1 MKKSFN
7 PNDWLQEKSSSAHN
21 SVISDNVKNKMRG
34 SQEPPVSSS
43 PESSQC
49 SEFSDL
55 EHEIEQLVCSI
66 ESSSVDIAPDYT
78 SWRDIAFAL
87 ADALG
92 ESGRQYFH
100 RLSRFYPSY
109 DEKEADKQFTA
120 CLRSHGSGITINTL
134 FHLAKQSGI
143 NPVRNTVST
152 YHEKRKSNSPFSPN
166 SPHGETGETE
176 EIGETES
183 SQCSESSDPM
193 PIFLQNIYSLLPDF
207 LTQIINKAK
216 NYEDADLLL
225 LDSITVISA
234 CLPNVS
240 GYYAEREVFPNLF
253 TFISAQASAGKGRL
267 TLCRH
272 LVKPIHDNLKKN
284 YAIEMEEYR
293 HLQNEYSQ
301 DKKNREPPQ
310 EPSIKTLLIP
320 ANSSATSVYQVLN
333 DNGGVGLIFE
343 TEGDTLA
350 NTFKSDYGNF
360 SDGFRKAFHHEMISY
375 TRRKDR
381 EFVELT
387 KPRLSA
393 LLSGTPKQ
401 ILALIPDAE
410 NGLFSRFI
418 FYNMNLR
425 LEWRDVFSESPVSLD
440 DYFIDLSQRY
450 FQFYQMLQQTQP
462 IRFSFST
469 TQQEQFNDFFGK
481 VQQEYSAMFGMDI
494 VASVRRLGLI
504 TFRLAMILTALRLMD
519 GQSVAEVIICNDTD
533 FRTALIMAEV
543 LIKHATNVFS
553 KLPAADG
560 TASSV
565 GSTIA
570 RQKFYDQLPSEFNR
584 QTYLTVATSLGIPIK
599 TAEKQIARLCEKGLL
614 KHLAQGKYCKPQ

>member
-1 MKKSFN
+1 MSKKEFN
-7 PNDWLQEKSSSAHN
+7 PLEW
-21 SVISDNVKNKMRG
+21 KNKK
-34 SQEPPVSSS
+34 

-49 SEFSDL
+49 SESSERPIHPISPISPISPIKTL
-55 EHEIEQLVCSI
+55 EDEIEQLVCSV
-66 ESSSVDIAPDYT
+66 ESASADIAPDYT
-78 SWRDIAFAL
+78 SWRDMAFAL

-92 ESGRQYFH
+92 ESGRSYFH
-100 RLSRFYPSY
+100 RLSRFYTGY
-109 DEKEADKQFTA
+109 DEREADKQFSA

-143 NPVRNTVST
+143 TPLRNTVKP
-152 YHEKRKSNSPFSPN
+152 YPVKNRKSYKSSPEDMEDLEDLSDIP
-166 SPHGETGETE
+166 
-176 EIGETES
+176 ES
-183 SQCSESSDPM
+183 SQCSDFSEPLPTFS
-193 PIFLQNIYSLLPDF
+193 QEIYSFLPSLL
-207 LTQIINKAK
+207 TSVINKS
-216 NYEDADLLL
+216 NNFEDADILILGSL
-225 LDSITVISA
+225 TVISA
-234 CLPNVS
+234 CLPNIS
-240 GYYAEREVFPNLF
+240 GNYAEREVFPNLF
-253 TFISAQASAGKGRL
+253 TYISAQASAGKGRL

-272 LVKPIHDNLKKN
+272 LVKPIHNNLKKI
-284 YAIEMEEYR
+284 YSAEMEEYR
-293 HLQNEYSQ
+293 HLLNDYSQ

-310 EPSIKTLLIP
+310 EPPIKTLLIP

-425 LEWRDVFSESPVSLD
+425 LEWRDVFSEGAVPLD
-440 DYFIDLSQRY
+440 DYFIDLGQRY
-450 FQFYQMLQQTQP
+450 FQFYQTLQQSQP
-462 IRFSFST
+462 IRFSLSVD
-469 TQQEQFNDFFGK
+469 QQKKFNQFFTEI
-481 VQQEYSAMFGMDI
+481 QQEYSNLFGLDI

-504 TFRLAMILTALRLMD
+504 TFRVAMILTSLRLMD
-519 GQSVAEVIICNDTD
+519 GQPIQSVIVCDDTD
-533 FRTALIMAEV
+533 FRTSIIMARV
-543 LIKHATNVFS
+543 LLQHTAHVFGQLPSTDTNS
-553 KLPAADG
+553 TRG
-560 TASSV
+560 TVTVLCQTFFDS
-565 GSTIA
+565 
-570 RQKFYDQLPSEFNR
+570 LPSEFNR
-584 QTYLTVATSLGIPIK
+584 RTYLSIADRLHVAPK
-599 TAEKQIARLCEKGLL
+599 TAEKYIRKFCTTGQI
-614 KHLAQGKYCKPQ
+614 KHLAHDSYSKP

>member
-1 MKKSFN
+1 M
-7 PNDWLQEKSSSAHN
+7 PT
-21 SVISDNVKNKMRG
+21 
-34 SQEPPVSSS
+34 
-43 PESSQC
+43 
-49 SEFSDL
+49 FS
-55 EHEIEQLVCSI
+55 
-66 ESSSVDIAPDYT
+66 
-78 SWRDIAFAL
+78 
-87 ADALG
+87 
-92 ESGRQYFH
+92 
-100 RLSRFYPSY
+100 
-109 DEKEADKQFTA
+109 
-120 CLRSHGSGITINTL
+120 
-134 FHLAKQSGI
+134 
-143 NPVRNTVST
+143 
-152 YHEKRKSNSPFSPN
+152 
-166 SPHGETGETE
+166 
-176 EIGETES
+176 
-183 SQCSESSDPM
+183 
-193 PIFLQNIYSLLPDF
+193 QNIYSLLPDF

-216 NYEDADLLL
+216 NFEDADLLIL
-225 LDSITVISA
+225 GSLTVISA

-272 LVKPIHDNLKKN
+272 LVKPIHDNLKKH

-310 EPSIKTLLIP
+310 EPPIKTLLIP

-440 DYFIDLSQRY
+440 DYFIDLGQRY
-450 FQFYQMLQQTQP
+450 FQFYQTLQQAQP
-462 IRFSFST
+462 IRFSLST
-469 TQQEQFNDFFGK
+469 TQQEQFNTFFGN
-481 VQQEYSAMFGMDI
+481 VQQKYSAMFGMDI

-504 TFRLAMILTALRLMD
+504 TFRLAMIITALRLMD
-519 GQSVAEVIICNDTD
+519 GQSVADVIVCNDTD
-533 FRTALIMAEV
+533 FQTSLIMAEV
-543 LIKHATNVFS
+543 LIRHAANVFS
-553 KLPAADG
+553 KLPTADG

-565 GSTIA
+565 GNTIV

-614 KHLAQGKYCKPQ
+614 KHLSQGKYGKS

>member
-1 MKKSFN
+1 MKKIFN
-7 PNDWLQEKSSSAHN
+7 PNDWLQEKSLSVPN

-34 SQEPPVSSS
+34 SSEPPVSLS

-66 ESSSVDIAPDYT
+66 ESSSTDIAPDYT
-78 SWRDIAFAL
+78 SWRDMAFAL

-92 ESGRQYFH
+92 EGGRSYFH
-100 RLSRFYPSY
+100 RLSRFYPGYS
-109 DEKEADKQFTA
+109 EKEADKQFTA
-120 CLRSHGSGITINTL
+120 CLKSKGFGITIKTL
-134 FHLAKQSGI
+134 FHLSKQAGI
-143 NPVRNTVST
+143 LPPQ
-152 YHEKRKSNSPFSPN
+152 SPFSPN

-176 EIGETES
+176 EFEETES
-183 SQCSESSDPM
+183 SQSSESSDPM
-193 PIFLQNIYSLLPDF
+193 PTFSQEIYGLLPSF

-216 NYEDADLLL
+216 NYEDADLLIL
-225 LDSITVISA
+225 GSLTVISA

-240 GYYAEREVFPNLF
+240 GYYAEREIFPNLF

-272 LVKPIHDNLKKN
+272 LVKPIHDNLKKH

-310 EPSIKTLLIP
+310 EPPIKTLLIP

-440 DYFIDLSQRY
+440 DYFIDLGQRY
-450 FQFYQMLQQTQP
+450 FQFYQTLQQAQP
-462 IRFSFST
+462 IRFSLST
-469 TQQEQFNDFFGK
+469 TQQEQFNTFFGN

-519 GQSVAEVIICNDTD
+519 GQSVADVIVCNDTD
-533 FRTALIMAEV
+533 FHTSLIMAEV
-543 LIKHATNVFS
+543 LIRHAANVFS
-553 KLPAADG
+553 KLPTADG

-565 GSTIA
+565 GNTIV

-614 KHLAQGKYCKPQ
+614 KHLAQGKYGKP

>member
-1 MKKSFN
+1 MKKEFN
-7 PNDWLQEKSSSAHN
+7 PIIW
-21 SVISDNVKNKMRG
+21 KNKK
-34 SQEPPVSSS
+34 
-43 PESSQC
+43 PESSQS
-49 SEFSDL
+49 SEGSEQLIRPISPIRPIRPIKTL
-55 EHEIEQLVCSI
+55 EDEIEQLVCSI
-66 ESSSVDIAPDYT
+66 ESSYTDIAPDYA
-78 SWRDIAFAL
+78 SWRDLGFAL

-92 ESGRQYFH
+92 ESGRSYFH
-100 RLSRFYPSY
+100 RLSRFYPGYS
-109 DEKEADKQFTA
+109 EKEADKQFTA
-120 CLRSHGSGITINTL
+120 CLKSKGSGITINTL

-143 NPVRNTVST
+143 KPVRNTVST

-176 EIGETES
+176 EFEETES

-193 PIFLQNIYSLLPDF
+193 PTFSQDIYGLLPSF

-216 NYEDADLLL
+216 NYEDADLLIL
-225 LDSITVISA
+225 GSLTVISA
-234 CLPNVS
+234 CLPNIS

-272 LVKPIHDNLKKN
+272 LVKPIHDNLKKH

-310 EPSIKTLLIP
+310 EPPIKTLLIP

-440 DYFIDLSQRY
+440 DYFIDLGQRY
-450 FQFYQMLQQTQP
+450 FQFYQTLQQAQP
-462 IRFSFST
+462 IRFSLST

-504 TFRLAMILTALRLMD
+504 TFRLAMILTSLRLMD
-519 GQSVAEVIICNDTD
+519 GQPVADVIVCNDTD
-533 FRTALIMAEV
+533 FRTSLIMAEV
-543 LIKHATNVFS
+543 LIRHAANVFS
-553 KLPAADG
+553 KLPAANG
-560 TASSV
+560 TTSSV
-565 GSTIA
+565 GNTIA

-584 QTYLTVATSLGIPIK
+584 QTYLTIATSLGIPIK

-614 KHLAQGKYCKPQ
+614 KHLAQGKYGKP

>member
-1 MKKSFN
+1 MKKAFN
-7 PNDWLQEKSSSAHN
+7 PNDWLQKKSSSVPN

-34 SQEPPVSSS
+34 SSEPPVCPS

-55 EHEIEQLVCSI
+55 EHEIEQLVTAV
-66 ESSSVDIAPDYT
+66 ESASADIAPDYA
-78 SWRDIAFAL
+78 SWRDLGFAL

-92 ESGRQYFH
+92 ESGRSYFH
-100 RLSRFYPSY
+100 RLSRFYTGY
-109 DEKEADKQFTA
+109 DEREADKQYSA

-143 NPVRNTVST
+143 KLVRNPVKPYNV
-152 YHEKRKSNSPFSPN
+152 KNINSPN
-166 SPHGETGETE
+166 SSPE
-176 EIGETES
+176 ELEES
-183 SQCSESSDPM
+183 SELEESPM
-193 PIFLQNIYSLLPDF
+193 PTFSQDIYGLLPSF
-207 LTQIINKAK
+207 LTDIINKAK
-216 NYEDADLLL
+216 NFEDADLLL
-225 LDSITVISA
+225 LGSLTALSA
-234 CLPNVS
+234 CLPNIS
-240 GYYAEREVFPNLF
+240 GNYAEREVFPNLF

-272 LVKPIHDNLKKN
+272 LVKPIHNNLKKI
-284 YAIEMEEYR
+284 YSAEMEEYR
-293 HLQNEYSQ
+293 HLLNDYSQ

-310 EPSIKTLLIP
+310 EPPIKTLLIP

-425 LEWRDVFSESPVSLD
+425 LEWRDVFSESAVSLD
-440 DYFIDLSQRY
+440 DYFIDLGQRY
-450 FQFYQMLQQTQP
+450 FQFYQTLQQSQP
-462 IRFSFST
+462 IKFSLT
-469 TQQEQFNDFFGK
+469 INQQIEFNKFFTEI
-481 VQQEYSAMFGMDI
+481 QQEYSSLFGLDI

-504 TFRLAMILTALRLMD
+504 TFRVAMILTSLRIMD
-519 GQSVAEVIICNDTD
+519 GKPIESVIVCDDTD
-533 FRTALIMAEV
+533 FRTSLIMARV
-543 LIKHATNVFS
+543 LLQHTAHVFGQLPSTDSNATR
-553 KLPAADG
+553 G
-560 TASSV
+560 TVTVLCQTFFDS
-565 GSTIA
+565 
-570 RQKFYDQLPSEFNR
+570 LPSEFNR
-584 QTYLTVATSLGIPIK
+584 RTYLSIAERLHIAPK
-599 TAEKQIARLCEKGLL
+599 TAEKYIRKFCTTGQI
-614 KHLAQGKYCKPQ
+614 KHLAHDSYSKM

>member
-1 MKKSFN
+1 MSKKEFN
-7 PNDWLQEKSSSAHN
+7 PLEW
-21 SVISDNVKNKMRG
+21 KNKK
-34 SQEPPVSSS
+34 

-49 SEFSDL
+49 SESS
-55 EHEIEQLVCSI
+55 ERPIRPISHISPIRPIVSTIENEIEQLVCAV
-66 ESSSVDIAPDYT
+66 ESSCKDIAPDYT
-78 SWRDIAFAL
+78 SWRDLAFAL

-92 ESGRQYFH
+92 EGGRQYFH
-100 RLSRFYPSY
+100 RLSRFYSAY
-109 DEKEADKQFTA
+109 DEREADKQFTA

-134 FHLAKQSGI
+134 FHLAKEAGVLMI
-143 NPVRNTVST
+143 RNSVKPYNVKKT
-152 YHEKRKSNSPFSPN
+152 KSYKSSLEDLEDLSDIP
-166 SPHGETGETE
+166 
-176 EIGETES
+176 ES
-183 SQCSESSDPM
+183 SQCSESSEPL
-193 PIFLQNIYSLLPDF
+193 PTFSQEIYSFLPSL
-207 LTQIINKAK
+207 LTQIINKA
-216 NYEDADLLL
+216 NNFEDADILILGSL
-225 LDSITVISA
+225 TVISA
-234 CLPNVS
+234 CLPNIS
-240 GYYAEREVFPNLF
+240 GNYAEREVFPNLF

-272 LVKPIHDNLKKN
+272 LVKPIHNNLKKI
-284 YAIEMEEYR
+284 YSAEMEEYR
-293 HLQNEYSQ
+293 HLLNDYSQ

-310 EPSIKTLLIP
+310 EPPIKTLLIP

-425 LEWRDVFSESPVSLD
+425 LEWRDVFSEGAVSLD
-440 DYFIDLSQRY
+440 DYFIDLGQRY
-450 FQFYQMLQQTQP
+450 FQFYQTLQQSQP
-462 IRFSFST
+462 IKFSLT
-469 TQQEQFNDFFGK
+469 INQQIEFNQFFTEI
-481 VQQEYSAMFGMDI
+481 QQEYSSLFGLDI

-504 TFRLAMILTALRLMD
+504 TFRVAMILTSLRLMD
-519 GQSVAEVIICNDTD
+519 GKPIESVIVCDDVD
-533 FRTALIMAEV
+533 FRTSLIMARV
-543 LIKHATNVFS
+543 LLQHTAHVFGQLPSTDSNATR
-553 KLPAADG
+553 G
-560 TASSV
+560 TVTVLCQTFFDS
-565 GSTIA
+565 
-570 RQKFYDQLPSEFNR
+570 LPSEFNR
-584 QTYLTVATSLGIPIK
+584 RTYLSIAERLHIAPK
-599 TAEKQIARLCEKGLL
+599 TAEKYIRKFCTTGQL
-614 KHLAQGKYCKPQ
+614 KHLAHDSYSKM

>member
-1 MKKSFN
+1 MKKEFN
-7 PNDWLQEKSSSAHN
+7 PLEW
-21 SVISDNVKNKMRG
+21 KNKKPSLTPNTVIPNNDKKG
-34 SQEPPVSSS
+34 EPIS
-43 PESSQC
+43 PIRPISPITS
-49 SEFSDL
+49 L
-55 EHEIEQLVCSI
+55 EDEIEQLVCSV
-66 ESSSVDIAPDYT
+66 ESACVDIAPDYA
-78 SWRDIAFAL
+78 SWRDLGFAL

-92 ESGRQYFH
+92 EGGRSYFH
-100 RLSRFYPSY
+100 RLSRFYTGY
-109 DEKEADKQFTA
+109 DEREADKQFSA

-143 NPVRNTVST
+143 TPLRNTVKPYPVKNT
-152 YHEKRKSNSPFSPN
+152 KSYKSSPEDMEDLEDLS
-166 SPHGETGETE
+166 
-176 EIGETES
+176 EIEDIPES
-183 SQCSESSDPM
+183 SQCSESSEPL
-193 PIFLQNIYSLLPDF
+193 PTFSQEIYSFLPSL
-207 LTQIINKAK
+207 LTQVINKS
-216 NYEDADLLL
+216 NNFEDADILILGSL
-225 LDSITVISA
+225 TVISA
-234 CLPNVS
+234 CLPNIS
-240 GYYAEREVFPNLF
+240 GNYAEREVFPNLF

-272 LVKPIHDNLKKN
+272 LVKPIHNNLKKI
-284 YAIEMEEYR
+284 YSAEMEEYR
-293 HLQNEYSQ
+293 HLLNDYSQ

-310 EPSIKTLLIP
+310 EPPIKTLLIP

-425 LEWRDVFSESPVSLD
+425 LEWHDVFSEGAVPLD
-440 DYFIDLSQRY
+440 DYFIDLGQRY
-450 FQFYQMLQQTQP
+450 FQFYQTLQQSQP
-462 IRFSFST
+462 IKFSLT
-469 TQQEQFNDFFGK
+469 IDQQKEFNQFFTEI
-481 VQQEYSAMFGMDI
+481 QQEYSNLFGLDI

-504 TFRLAMILTALRLMD
+504 TFRVAMILTSLRLMD
-519 GQSVAEVIICNDTD
+519 GKPIQSVIVCDDTD
-533 FRTALIMAEV
+533 FRTSLIMARV
-543 LIKHATNVFS
+543 LLQHTAHVFGQLPSTDTNS
-553 KLPAADG
+553 TRG
-560 TASSV
+560 TVTVLCKTFFDS
-565 GSTIA
+565 
-570 RQKFYDQLPSEFNR
+570 LPSEFNR
-584 QTYLTVATSLGIPIK
+584 HTYLSIAERLHIAPK
-599 TAEKQIARLCEKGLL
+599 TAEKYIRKFCTTGQI
-614 KHLAQGKYCKPQ
+614 KHQAHDSYIKP

>member
-1 MKKSFN
+1 MKKEFN
-7 PNDWLQEKSSSAHN
+7 PAVWLEKKNQVASA
-21 SVISDNVKNKMRG
+21 
-34 SQEPPVSSS
+34 
-43 PESSQC
+43 PESSQS
-49 SEFSDL
+49 SESSQRPIRPISPIGHVSPIKPL
-55 EHEIEQLVCSI
+55 EDEIEQLVCSI
-66 ESSSVDIAPDYT
+66 ESSSTDIAPDYT
-78 SWRDIAFAL
+78 SWRDLGFAL

-92 ESGRQYFH
+92 EGGRSYFH
-100 RLSRFYPSY
+100 RLSRFYPGYS
-109 DEKEADKQFTA
+109 EKEADKQFTA
-120 CLRSHGSGITINTL
+120 CLKSKGSGITINTL
-134 FHLAKQSGI
+134 FHLAKQSGVI
-143 NPVRNTVST
+143 
-152 YHEKRKSNSPFSPN
+152 SPFSPN

-193 PIFLQNIYSLLPDF
+193 PTFSQDIYSLLPSF

-216 NYEDADLLL
+216 NFEDADLLIL
-225 LDSITVISA
+225 GSLTVISA

-272 LVKPIHDNLKKN
+272 LVKPIHDNLKKH

-310 EPSIKTLLIP
+310 EPPIKTLLIP

-440 DYFIDLSQRY
+440 DYFIDLGQRY
-450 FQFYQMLQQTQP
+450 FQFYQTLQQAQP
-462 IRFSFST
+462 IRFSLST
-469 TQQEQFNDFFGK
+469 TQQEQFNNFFGK

-504 TFRLAMILTALRLMD
+504 TFRLAMILTSLRLMD
-519 GQSVAEVIICNDTD
+519 GQPVAEVIVCNDTD
-533 FRTALIMAEV
+533 FRTSLIMAEV
-543 LIKHATNVFS
+543 LIRHATNVFS

-560 TASSV
+560 TISSV
-565 GSTIA
+565 GGTIV

-584 QTYLTVATSLGIPIK
+584 QTYLTIATSLGIPIK

-614 KHLAQGKYCKPQ
+614 KHLAQGKYGKP

>member
-1 MKKSFN
+1 MSKKEFN
-7 PNDWLQEKSSSAHN
+7 PLEW
-21 SVISDNVKNKMRG
+21 KNKK
-34 SQEPPVSSS
+34 

-49 SEFSDL
+49 SESSERPIRPISPIRPIVSTIED
-55 EHEIEQLVCSI
+55 EIEQLVCAV
-66 ESSSVDIAPDYT
+66 ESSCKDIAPDYT
-78 SWRDIAFAL
+78 SWRDLAFAL

-92 ESGRQYFH
+92 EGGRSYFH
-100 RLSRFYPSY
+100 RLSRFYPGY
-109 DEKEADKQFTA
+109 DEHEADKQFSA

-134 FHLAKQSGI
+134 FHLAKEAGVLMI
-143 NPVRNTVST
+143 RNTVKP
-152 YHEKRKSNSPFSPN
+152 YNVKKAKSYKSSPEDLEDLSDLSDIP
-166 SPHGETGETE
+166 
-176 EIGETES
+176 ES
-183 SQCSESSDPM
+183 SQCSESSEPL
-193 PIFLQNIYSLLPDF
+193 PTFSQEIYSLLPSL
-207 LTQIINKAK
+207 LTSVINKS
-216 NYEDADLLL
+216 NNFEDADILILGSL
-225 LDSITVISA
+225 TVISA
-234 CLPNVS
+234 CLPNIS
-240 GYYAEREVFPNLF
+240 GHYAEREVFPNLF

-272 LVKPIHDNLKKN
+272 LVKPIHNNLKKI
-284 YAIEMEEYR
+284 YSAEMEEYR
-293 HLQNEYSQ
+293 HLLNDYSQ

-310 EPSIKTLLIP
+310 EPPIKTLLIP

-425 LEWRDVFSESPVSLD
+425 LEWRDVFSESAVSLD
-440 DYFIDLSQRY
+440 DYFIDLGQRY
-450 FQFYQMLQQTQP
+450 FQFYQTLQQSQP
-462 IRFSFST
+462 IKFSLT
-469 TQQEQFNDFFGK
+469 INQQIEFNKFFTEI
-481 VQQEYSAMFGMDI
+481 QQEYSSLFGLDI

-504 TFRLAMILTALRLMD
+504 TFRVAMILTSLRLMD
-519 GQSVAEVIICNDTD
+519 GKPIESVIVCDDVD
-533 FRTALIMAEV
+533 FRTSLIMARV
-543 LIKHATNVFS
+543 LLQHTAHVFGQLPSTDSNATR
-553 KLPAADG
+553 G
-560 TASSV
+560 TVTVLCQTFFDS
-565 GSTIA
+565 
-570 RQKFYDQLPSEFNR
+570 LPSEFNR
-584 QTYLTVATSLGIPIK
+584 HTYLSIAERLHIAPK
-599 TAEKQIARLCEKGLL
+599 TAEKYIRKFCTTGQL
-614 KHLAQGKYCKPQ
+614 KHLAHDSYSKS

>member
-1 MKKSFN
+1 MSKKEFN
-7 PNDWLQEKSSSAHN
+7 PLEW
-21 SVISDNVKNKMRG
+21 KNKK
-34 SQEPPVSSS
+34 

-49 SEFSDL
+49 SESS
-55 EHEIEQLVCSI
+55 ERPIRPISHISPIRPIVSTIEEEIEQLVCAV
-66 ESSSVDIAPDYT
+66 ESSCKDIAPDYT
-78 SWRDIAFAL
+78 SWRDLAFAL

-92 ESGRQYFH
+92 ESGRSYFH
-100 RLSRFYPSY
+100 RLSRFYPGY
-109 DEKEADKQFTA
+109 DEREADKQFSA

-134 FHLAKQSGI
+134 FHLAKEAGVLMI
-143 NPVRNTVST
+143 RNSVKPYNVKKT
-152 YHEKRKSNSPFSPN
+152 KSYKSSSEDMEDLEDLSDLSEMP
-166 SPHGETGETE
+166 
-176 EIGETES
+176 ES
-183 SQCSESSDPM
+183 SQCSESSEPL
-193 PIFLQNIYSLLPDF
+193 PTFSQEIYSLLPSL
-207 LTQIINKAK
+207 LTSVINKS
-216 NYEDADLLL
+216 NNFEDADILILGSL
-225 LDSITVISA
+225 TVISA
-234 CLPNVS
+234 CLPNIS
-240 GYYAEREVFPNLF
+240 GHYAEREVFPNLF

-272 LVKPIHDNLKKN
+272 LVKPIHNNLKKI
-284 YAIEMEEYR
+284 YSAEMEEYR
-293 HLQNEYSQ
+293 HLLNDYSQ

-310 EPSIKTLLIP
+310 EPPIKTLLIP

-425 LEWRDVFSESPVSLD
+425 LEWRDVFSESAVSLD
-440 DYFIDLSQRY
+440 DYFIDLGQRY
-450 FQFYQMLQQTQP
+450 FQFYQTLQQSQP
-462 IRFSFST
+462 IKFSLT
-469 TQQEQFNDFFGK
+469 INQQIEFNKFFTEI
-481 VQQEYSAMFGMDI
+481 QQEYSSLFGLDI

-504 TFRLAMILTALRLMD
+504 TFRVAMILTSLRIMD
-519 GQSVAEVIICNDTD
+519 GKSIESVIVCDDVD
-533 FRTALIMAEV
+533 FRTSLIMARV
-543 LIKHATNVFS
+543 LLQHTAHVFGQLPSTDSNATR
-553 KLPAADG
+553 G
-560 TASSV
+560 TVTVLCQTFFDS
-565 GSTIA
+565 
-570 RQKFYDQLPSEFNR
+570 LPSEFNR
-584 QTYLTVATSLGIPIK
+584 RTYLSIAERLHVAPK
-599 TAEKQIARLCEKGLL
+599 TAEKYIRKFCTTGQL
-614 KHLAQGKYCKPQ
+614 KHLAHDSYSKM

>member
-1 MKKSFN
+1 MSKKEFN
-7 PNDWLQEKSSSAHN
+7 PLEW
-21 SVISDNVKNKMRG
+21 KNKK
-34 SQEPPVSSS
+34 

-49 SEFSDL
+49 SESSERPIRPISPIRPIVSTIED
-55 EHEIEQLVCSI
+55 EIEQLVCAV
-66 ESSSVDIAPDYT
+66 ESSCKDIAPDYT
-78 SWRDIAFAL
+78 SWRDLAFAL

-92 ESGRQYFH
+92 EGGRSYFH
-100 RLSRFYPSY
+100 RLSRFYPGY
-109 DEKEADKQFTA
+109 DEHEADKQFSA

-134 FHLAKQSGI
+134 FHLAKEAGVLMI
-143 NPVRNTVST
+143 RNTVKP
-152 YHEKRKSNSPFSPN
+152 YNVKKAKSYKSSPEDLEDLSDLSDIP
-166 SPHGETGETE
+166 
-176 EIGETES
+176 ES
-183 SQCSESSDPM
+183 SQCSESSEPL
-193 PIFLQNIYSLLPDF
+193 PTFSQEIYSLLPSL
-207 LTQIINKAK
+207 LTSVINKS
-216 NYEDADLLL
+216 NNFEDADILILGSL
-225 LDSITVISA
+225 TVISA
-234 CLPNVS
+234 CLPNIS
-240 GYYAEREVFPNLF
+240 GHYAEREVFPNLF

-272 LVKPIHDNLKKN
+272 LVKPIHNNLKKI
-284 YAIEMEEYR
+284 YSAEMEEYR
-293 HLQNEYSQ
+293 HLLNDYSQ

-310 EPSIKTLLIP
+310 EPPIKTLLIP

-425 LEWRDVFSESPVSLD
+425 LEWRDVFSESAVSLD
-440 DYFIDLSQRY
+440 DYFIDLGQRY
-450 FQFYQMLQQTQP
+450 FQFYQTLQQSQP
-462 IRFSFST
+462 IKFSLTIS
-469 TQQEQFNDFFGK
+469 QQIEFNKFFTEI
-481 VQQEYSAMFGMDI
+481 QQEYSSLFGLDI

-504 TFRLAMILTALRLMD
+504 TFRVAMILTSLRLMD
-519 GQSVAEVIICNDTD
+519 GKPIESVIVCDDVD
-533 FRTALIMAEV
+533 FRTSLIMARV
-543 LIKHATNVFS
+543 LLQHTAHVFGQLPSTDSNATR
-553 KLPAADG
+553 G
-560 TASSV
+560 TVTVLCQTFFDS
-565 GSTIA
+565 
-570 RQKFYDQLPSEFNR
+570 LPSEFNR
-584 QTYLTVATSLGIPIK
+584 HTYLSIAERLHIAPK
-599 TAEKQIARLCEKGLL
+599 TAEKYIRKFCTTGQL
-614 KHLAQGKYCKPQ
+614 KHLAHDSYSKS